1 MNEIAELIPN
11 GGVILMLI
19 GSIAAVVSAFV
30 PDDKMPGW
38 LGKIINVLAL
48 NVGKAK
54 NDPNSTK

>member
-30 PDDKMPGW
+30 PDEKMPGW
-38 LGKIINVLAL
+38 LAKIVNTLAL
-48 NVGKAK
+48 NVGKAANK
-54 NDPNSTK
+54 E

>member
-19 GSIAAVVSAFV
+19 GSISAVISAFV
-30 PDDKMPGW
+30 PDDKMPKTVARI
-38 LGKIINVLAL
+38 LNAFAL

-54 NDPNSTK
+54 NK

>member
-30 PDDKMPGW
+30 PDDKMPSW
-38 LGKIINVLAL
+38 LGTIINVLAL
-48 NVGKAK
+48 NVNKAK
-54 NDPNSTK
+54 NDPNQK